1 MGGQWPGHT
10 PQRPCHARTGAAL
23 ARCSPS
29 NCRQWRRL
37 TRNAHSFEPAC
48 RSHEHLRAPSPF
60 GRSVV
65 TSAQWSLC
73 REELKRGEFIRPR
86 SPERSSLIP
95 CACALSPSTSPLALA
110 PGPASLSLSPSLS
123 ALLRKESCFRGRCCP
138 GGRGAAGKVTPPTTT
153 PRHSL
158 LFCVVFFSVWRAP
171 FSSYV

>member
-23 ARCSPS
+23 ARCSHS

-110 PGPASLSLSPSLS
+110 PGPASLSPPLSPPCCVRSRVFVVG
-123 ALLRKESCFRGRCCP
+123 AVRGG
-138 GGRGAAGKVTPPTTT
+138 GGRPG
-153 PRHSL
+153 R
-158 LFCVVFFSVWRAP
+158 
-171 FSSYV
+171 